1 MPELQKLIFT
11 IRNRRPRSAQ
21 HVNSVL
27 DSFGLFWR
35 NNYEQRAKPFL
46 AKFCNCKWVYTVN
59 TVHPLLPE
67 IELLGEKL
75 KMSESV
81 LVLGETEGL
90 RKMQKQKDEKETQH
104 LAHQRPKYNQSV
116 PQLPT

>member
-27 DSFGLFWR
+27 DSFGLFWWDD
-35 NNYEQRAKPFL
+35 YEQRAKHFL
-46 AKFCNCKWVYTVN
+46 AKFCNCKWDTVNTVN

-67 IELLGEKL
+67 IEL
-75 KMSESV
+75 
-81 LVLGETEGL
+81 
-90 RKMQKQKDEKETQH
+90 
-104 LAHQRPKYNQSV
+104 
-116 PQLPT
+116 